1 MSTVW
6 QYRFEYLFLDGLKN
20 QSEVISSLGD
30 LGWELVAVNSR
41 NSSNDGSLSNISGGN
56 FSQQISTSI
65 WVDGLIL
72 IFKRPAAVA
81 DTNVIKQDIEK
92 WEQLRQESRKEVKR
106 QQEIF
111 EFELAERKAKAQAE
125 EKRIEE
131 ERKKQL
137 KKEAQA
143 AKQQLEAAPK
153 EHGLMWYIG
162 WGAIIG
168 ILVAWLT

>member
-6 QYRFEYLFLDGLKN
+6 QYRFERLSLDGLKD
-20 QSEVISSLGD
+20 QSELISSLGD
-30 LGWELVAVNSR
+30 LGWELVAVNST
-41 NSSNDGSLSNISGGN
+41 NSSNDGSLYNINGGN
-56 FSQQISTSI
+56 SRQQISTSI

-81 DTNVIKQDIEK
+81 DTSAIKQDIEK
-92 WEQLRQESRKEVKR
+92 WEQLRRESRKEVER
-106 QQEIF
+106 QQKVF

-125 EKRIEE
+125 EKRAEE

-137 KKEAQA
+137 KKEARE
-143 AKQQLEAAPK
+143 AKQQLEATAK
-153 EHGLMWYIG
+153 EHGLMWYVG